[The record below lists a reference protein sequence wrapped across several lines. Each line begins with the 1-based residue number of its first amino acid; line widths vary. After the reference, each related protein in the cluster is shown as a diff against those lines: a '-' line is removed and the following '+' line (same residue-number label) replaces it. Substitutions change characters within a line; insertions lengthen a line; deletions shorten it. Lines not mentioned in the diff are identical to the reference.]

1 MKRFA
6 GAEVVVTG
14 ASRGLGRGI
23 AEAFAAEGA
32 RVWLGHRTHTAE
44 ATEAADRIE
53 AAGGRARA
61 LAFDVRD
68 EAAVETA
75 FDRVLREAEH
85 IDVLVNAAGVN
96 RDGWF
101 PLLDRDAWD
110 DVMRTNL
117 DGAVH
122 CTRAVVRSMWR
133 RRQGAIVNLASASG
147 VRASPGQANYASS
160 KGALLALTR
169 TLGAELAPKG
179 IRVNAVVPGLIAA
192 GMVARMDPRVVA
204 DKTALIPAG
213 RLGESA
219 DVANAV
225 LFLAS
230 DDARYVI
237 GQALAVDG
245 GLTL

>member
-1 MKRFA
+1 M
-6 GAEVVVTG
+6 TG

-23 AEAFAAEGA
+23 AEAFAGEGA
-32 RVWLGHRTHTAE
+32 RVWLGYRARE
-44 ATEAADRIE
+44 ADAVATQAAIV
-53 AAGGRARA
+53 AAGGRARP
-61 LAFDVRD
+61 LAFDVR
-68 EAAVETA
+68 EQAAVETA
-75 FDRVLREAEH
+75 FDQVLAEAGH
-85 IDVLVNAAGVN
+85 IDVLVNAAGIN

-122 CTRAVVRSMWR
+122 CTRAAVRSMWR
-133 RRQGAIVNLASASG
+133 RKTGAIVNLASVSG
-147 VRASPGQANYASS
+147 LRASPGQANYAAS

-192 GMVARMDPRVVA
+192 GMVERMDARALAEKVP
-204 DKTALIPAG
+204 LIPAG
-213 RLGESA
+213 RLGAVE
-219 DVANAV
+219 DVARAV

-230 DDARYVI
+230 ADARYVI